1 MWNTRPAYQQPYT
14 NNTLYSSNVQQP
26 QNYGMEIQQQSNVY
40 SIKGKYVNSIDEV
53 IGLQS
58 SDVEPAICVDLSNNK
73 MYIKT
78 FNIDGSFKIEEFIK
92 NENAQIDTRSQS
104 EKLNDV
110 VLSLAESV
118 KNLTNEVYAMKSELG
133 MGGNENV

>member
-110 VLSLAESV
+110 VLHLAESV
-118 KNLTNEVYAMKSELG
+118 KNLTNEVSTMKSELG
-133 MGGNENV
+133 MGGKENV

>member
-110 VLSLAESV
+110 VLHLAESV
-118 KNLTNEVYAMKSELG
+118 KNLTNEVSAMKSELG

>member
-110 VLSLAESV
+110 VLHLAESV
-118 KNLTNEVYAMKSELG
+118 KNLTNEVSTMKSELG